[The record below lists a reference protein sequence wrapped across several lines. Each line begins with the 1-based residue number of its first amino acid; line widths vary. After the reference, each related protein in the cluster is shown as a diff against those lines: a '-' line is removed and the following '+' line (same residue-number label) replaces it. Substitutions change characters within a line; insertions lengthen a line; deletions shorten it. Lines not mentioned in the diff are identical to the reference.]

1 MLRFIYTFLLSTITL
16 LLFSQDIPRDTSFN
30 LRDDYQK
37 NIKKFPH
44 IKSVPLI
51 TDSVRTLLN
60 VVYSTT
66 NDRDLH
72 VDIYAHSHPKT
83 DAAYP
88 TIIMIH
94 GGGWRSGNK
103 EMMAGFASALAVRGY
118 CVVVPEYRLSL
129 EAIYPAGID
138 DLKELIKWCY
148 THKRKYKFDTS
159 RLAVLG
165 TSSGG
170 QMASQLGNNVNTEYK
185 VSATV
190 NIDGV
195 LAFRHPESSEG
206 AVAIQWLGGTYE
218 EKSEIWLEASALHN
232 VSKETAPI
240 LFVGSSMPRFH
251 AGRSDMIRKLDDI
264 GIYSDILVFEESP
277 HTFWFYE
284 PWFTPMLKK
293 INDFLRYVWKS
304 E

>member
-1 MLRFIYTFLLSTITL
+1 
-16 LLFSQDIPRDTSFN
+16 
-30 LRDDYQK
+30 
-37 NIKKFPH
+37 
-44 IKSVPLI
+44 
-51 TDSVRTLLN
+51 
-60 VVYSTT
+60 
-66 NDRDLH
+66 
-72 VDIYAHSHPKT
+72 
-83 DAAYP
+83 
-88 TIIMIH
+88 
-94 GGGWRSGNK
+94 
-103 EMMAGFASALAVRGY
+103 
-118 CVVVPEYRLSL
+118 
-129 EAIYPAGID
+129 
-138 DLKELIKWCY
+138 
-148 THKRKYKFDTS
+148 
-159 RLAVLG
+159 
-165 TSSGG
+165 
-170 QMASQLGNNVNTEYK
+170 
-185 VSATV
+185 
-190 NIDGV
+190 V